1 MHRNVAI
8 LFVVLASLVL
18 AVRSDEALKCY
29 MCTSVTDKDCG
40 NDIIKSKTIE
50 PIECTMEKMT
60 KWQRS
65 IQQNKLLTP
74 IFSIFAVDDP
84 QHDQSLLKNMAC
96 AKVDV
101 KSKDNE
107 NKLLTIRSCQT
118 AQAENVDPC
127 TSIEGKLQGAMEF
140 CGLCE
145 ENGCNGS
152 MTISPRINHI
162 ILTVLGSFLIALIL
176 YRDA

>member
-8 LFVVLASLVL
+8 FFILLVSLVL
-18 AVRSDEALKCY
+18 AVRSDDALKCY

-40 NDIIKSKTIE
+40 NEITKSKAIE
-50 PIECTMEKMT
+50 PMECTMEKMT

-65 IQQNKLLTP
+65 IQQNKILTP

-84 QHDQSLLKNMAC
+84 QHDQSMLKNMAC

-101 KSKDNE
+101 KIKDYD
-107 NKLLTIRSCQT
+107 KLVTIRSCQT

-127 TSIEGKLQGAMEF
+127 TSIEGKLQGGMEF

-162 ILTVLGSFLIALIL
+162 IFIVLGSFVIALIL